1 MALTRISDATRK
13 AATQPMGEVQAI
25 FDEFEAALS
34 PRIVK
39 VDVPNS
45 TNVMAALN
53 DLKCDLGNGKNYH
66 FDVVLRVADSNMEGL
81 SIDFNGGSATVSYFW
96 ASALGWALEPSMA
109 RHSAALAT
117 ALSYESL
124 DGGDGLIMIRCFV
137 TVNVGGTFIPRF
149 AQVAHST
156 GSITV
161 KKGSWISPPL
171 EVIT

>member
-1 MALTRISDATRK
+1 MSWPNTSVHPSLVLRPLSEY
-13 AATQPMGEVQAI
+13 P
-25 FDEFEAALS
+25 AALS
-34 PRIVK
+34 PRIQK
-39 VDVPNS
+39 ADVANS
-45 TNVMAALN
+45 TNVMASLD
-53 DLKCDLGNGKNYH
+53 DLKCDVESGKNYR
-66 FDVVLRVADSNMEGL
+66 FELELRVYDSNMEGF

-124 DGGDGLIMIRCFV
+124 DGGNGLIMIRCFL
-137 TVNVGGTFIPRF
+137 TVNVAGTFIPRF
-149 AQVAHST
+149 AQVAHGS